1 VENALILETTFLV
14 DIERETVRAHDGPA
28 HALLARHARH
38 RLYITPTV
46 AGELAAG
53 TSMSDRTRWETFI
66 APFHVLPLD
75 REVCWHYGN
84 AFRFLQANGLLIGA
98 NDLWIAAA
106 GLAHDVPVVSRNTRH
121 FERVPGLSVVS
132 YTEPPKDR

>member
-1 VENALILETTFLV
+1 M
-14 DIERETVRAHDGPA
+14 
-28 HALLARHARH
+28 
-38 RLYITPTV
+38 

-53 TSMSDRTRWETFI
+53 ASMGDRPRWEAFI

-75 REVCWHYGN
+75 RDVCWHYGN

-106 GLAHDVPVVSRNTRH
+106 GFAHGIPVVSRNARH

-132 YTEPPKDR
+132 YT

>member
-1 VENALILETTFLV
+1 VENALILETTFLI
-14 DIERETVRAHDGPA
+14 DLERENTRTLEGPA

-53 TSMSDRTRWETFI
+53 ASMGDRPRWEAFI

-84 AFRFLQANGLLIGA
+84 SFRFLQANGLSPGEPA
-98 NDLWIAAA
+98 WIAAA
-106 GLAHDVPVVSRNTRH
+106 RLSPGSGRHTTR
-121 FERVPGLSVVS
+121 G
-132 YTEPPKDR
+132 T